1 MRGLTS
7 TVCVCVCNQTPLL
20 EQTQDRELFSEE
32 DSSLYFTYSGG
43 CNKLEVNNLNYEVAA
58 SSPLY

>member
-32 DSSLYFTYSGG
+32 DSSLYFTYSGR